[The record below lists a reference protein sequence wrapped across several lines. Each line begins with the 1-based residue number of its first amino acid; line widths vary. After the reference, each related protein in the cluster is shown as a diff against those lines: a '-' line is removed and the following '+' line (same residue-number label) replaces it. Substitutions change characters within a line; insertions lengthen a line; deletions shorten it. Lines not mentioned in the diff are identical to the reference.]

1 MSHFCLLRNGMS
13 NAAEANLNNIA
24 VAFVSAA
31 GGVVGANDY
40 LIANQNSA
48 AFGSQTA
55 DSMFLK
61 VNVGRAYVPNLGVS
75 APMQYASYNNAVD
88 TTSILVANN
97 TTGSTQQDYIVLYV
111 NLSAAVDANAD
122 NVMAFADARGTGG
135 NPPTN
140 NQILNGNGGT
150 WAGIGANNPYIILC
164 QVSVANNATSIGSG
178 ALTDKRTFASFQTG
192 QTVPVPQYINF
203 TDQSSVPSAPSSGF
217 TLLYSRTTANATS
230 EGLFTLINGGQP
242 AQIGSNTIVANGSVG
257 TNQNVNWAL
266 GTTQSYTL
274 TASITFSNFQ
284 NPTIGQHLTLIITQ
298 GGSGSY
304 TLSFPASVIWPNNTA
319 PVLTTTVGD
328 TDLIGFIWDGTYYR
342 GFTSLAY
349 PH

>member
-24 VAFVSAA
+24 VAFVSSA

-40 LIANQNSA
+40 LVANQNSA

-88 TTSILVANN
+88 TTSILIANN

-111 NLSAAVDANAD
+111 NLAASVDANAD
-122 NVMAFADARGTGG
+122 NVMAWADARGTGG
-135 NPPTN
+135 APPTN

-150 WAGIGANNPYIILC
+150 WAGIGANNPYIILA

-178 ALTDKRTFASFQTG
+178 AITDKRTFASFQTG

-203 TDQSSVPSAPSSGF
+203 TDQGSAPSAPSAGF
-217 TLLYSRTTANATS
+217 TLLYAQKPTNAS
-230 EGLFTLINGGQP
+230 GEGLYSLINGGTP
-242 AQIGSNTIVANGSVG
+242 AQIGSDNIIANGTVT
-257 TNQNVNWAL
+257 TNQNVNWAS
-266 GTTQSYTL
+266 GNTQSYTL
-274 TASITFSNFQ
+274 GANITFSAFQ
-284 NPTIGQHLTLIITQ
+284 NPTVGQHLTLILTQ
-298 GGSGSY
+298 DATGSR
-304 TLSFPASVIWPNNTA
+304 TVTWPASVIWPNNVA
-319 PVLTTTVGD
+319 PTLTTTASN
-328 TDLIGFIWDGTYYR
+328 TDMVGFIWDGTYYR
-342 GFTSLAY
+342 GFISTAY